1 MKHGVLFIL
10 LSNRTESTQKT
21 VYTIQHHTL
30 IYAQETDNVIYDIT
44 ELAR

>member
-1 MKHGVLFIL
+1 MKHGVYLFYYRIV
-10 LSNRTESTQKT
+10 QKVHKKT